1 MIKDL
6 KQLTNKKDRIN
17 LFLLFVA
24 LLLAT
29 LIEMVGIGSVPIFAM
44 IIIDPETILNTESTD
59 LSFFIDN
66 LVEDID
72 LNQSIKCC
80 MYVYDE
86 CCKNNINIRWSLG
99 SFKYQRQ
106 DSVIT
111 SSICIRF

>member
-44 IIIDPETILNTESTD
+44 IIIDPETILKH
-59 LSFFIDN
+59 LPSFLNFDFIYN
-66 LVEDID
+66 LD
-72 LNQSIKCC
+72 
-80 MYVYDE
+80 
-86 CCKNNINIRWSLG
+86 
-99 SFKYQRQ
+99 
-106 DSVIT
+106 
-111 SSICIRF
+111 